1 MHLIWGDRMH
11 KIIILIFLFI
21 VSFSSLNATEV
32 TFSVSDYW
40 QQGKNSD
47 NHDKVHYEWFSDP
60 VAYTIGLKDWDS
72 GILGKYLKNYSLNYT
87 AEYSVANTEYKG
99 IPSTGYFKSRFSK
112 QLYEIYIS
120 RNLNNKLKIFIGYGF
135 RRKKDYDEGRITTT
149 NTLSTSHEWTKYWYH
164 PMGFI
169 WNINPKWLLKSQYNR
184 WHKGLTNQKD
194 GVHYEY
200 DYAWGL
206 DFNISKK
213 VTKKFS
219 LFSFYKYWD
228 VDDSDVVSTAW
239 FTKHEVEEIGVGI
252 SYEF

>member
-1 MHLIWGDRMH
+1 MH

-32 TFSVSDYW
+32 TFSVSDTW

-47 NHDKVHYEWFSDP
+47 NHDKVYYETHSDP

-72 GILGKYLKNYSLNYT
+72 GILGKYRSKYLKNFSLNYT
-87 AEYSVANTEYKG
+87 AEYSVANIEVKAR
-99 IPSTGYFKSRFSK
+99 PSVGYYKSRFSK

-120 RNLNNKLKIFIGYGF
+120 RNLNNKLKIFIGYGY
-135 RRKKDYDEGRITTT
+135 RRLKQYDKGRTTT
-149 NTLSTSHEWTKYWYH
+149 VTNVVGTSHEWTRYWYH

-169 WNINPKWLLKSQYNR
+169 WNINPKWLLKSQYNLWNHGSSNSNHSVR
-184 WHKGLTNQKD
+184 
-194 GVHYEY
+194 YEHS
-200 DYAWGL
+200 YAWGL

-213 VTKKFS
+213 VTEKFS
-219 LFSFYKYWD
+219 LFSFFKYWD
-228 VDDSDVVSTAW
+228 VDDSDVVSGALYV
-239 FTKHEVEEIGVGI
+239 KHEVEEIGVGI